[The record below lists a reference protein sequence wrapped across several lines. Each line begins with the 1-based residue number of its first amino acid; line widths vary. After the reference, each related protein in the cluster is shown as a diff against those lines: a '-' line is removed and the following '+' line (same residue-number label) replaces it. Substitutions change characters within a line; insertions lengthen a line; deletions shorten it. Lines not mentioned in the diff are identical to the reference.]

1 MIDALKYF
9 KAECNEKKVER
20 IANHHDHVRRALD
33 AFKQMRNQEQTIDEI
48 TSKKSIPNLGAQVTT
63 AVSLLKLFLQDVHDN
78 EERMQIVQL
87 QSLVERGVISDIA
100 KRLQRMQKDLV
111 RKKIGRDEALEGI
124 KTMAKKYNAYYL
136 NSEELRRETETEADI
151 ILSESFK

>member
-1 MIDALKYF
+1 M
-9 KAECNEKKVER
+9 
-20 IANHHDHVRRALD
+20 
-33 AFKQMRNQEQTIDEI
+33 
-48 TSKKSIPNLGAQVTT
+48 TT